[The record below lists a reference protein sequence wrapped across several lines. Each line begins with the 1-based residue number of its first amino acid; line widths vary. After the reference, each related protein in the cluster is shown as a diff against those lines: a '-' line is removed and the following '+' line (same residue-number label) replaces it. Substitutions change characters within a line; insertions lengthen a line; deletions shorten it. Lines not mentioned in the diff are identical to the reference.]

1 MPKNCNGWYGSSNS
15 NDDQTNLKPTQ
26 WELMKIKTKLI
37 INMVIGAVAVWSI
50 VCTSIFAMNFIKGKL
65 SYLTQK
71 STPYQLRT
79 IEFQKELQSAITDL
93 VKVNAARDMKEYA
106 TFKAEAEKSLDVFK
120 TSQKALEE
128 MSNSKLGAEEELAG
142 VAKELFSAANARIAS
157 EKAAAEAAGMVAQQ
171 MKESSARLKDLDRR
185 IRVLQTSRNNSF
197 ATALKD
203 TGSNYT
209 SLRNV
214 EELRNLIKDLQLIFI
229 TVQGAQKPTAVQIA
243 KGRINSI
250 LVRIEKNDY
259 RTRNQTMAQDI
270 KLTFDKLNE
279 YIKLQSSALSG
290 KGDADAKSKLADAGK
305 ELSEKLNDLYLT
317 LDQEATLASEKVGIE
332 TQKQGNSY
340 GQSNA
345 ANTILLDNSE
355 LVALGFMVEGQTN
368 KFFTLTTITEIDK
381 LEPEIKN
388 LFNRIAERTIAV
400 EKALMKFGAK
410 EEIKSLKV
418 ATASLSAI
426 RNELYAADGI
436 IVALKKR
443 ITSTEQTIKAGEKLR
458 AIVVKQ
464 GEKGKETTLAAK
476 GEQEKAI
483 GDVNKVVR
491 FSIILLIAI
500 GSTAAIIGTFFGV
513 WSFRSVIKPLNQL
526 ITVAESVADGNLHV
540 SDIRKGSDEFGQV
553 QGAMDRMVHNLRDM
567 VGRISDTTTTVAS
580 SSEELAATAN
590 ELERNS
596 RTQTSGI
603 ESTVTAMT
611 EMVQTIQD
619 VSGNAMNTSD
629 SAGRMK
635 QIALDGQKALDITS
649 KELFVFADIV
659 RQSAEKTEAL
669 GTRSEAI
676 NEIVDMIKDIADQ
689 TNLLAL
695 NASIEAARAGEM
707 GRGFAVVADSV
718 RQLAHRTIES
728 SGEIS
733 RTVKDMQEE
742 VDSSVQIMK
751 KERQAIEGII
761 QHVDSTLA
769 SMGTIVEHVEQVFSM
784 VQTIA
789 TATEEQSATAEDV
802 NRTMNGINDV
812 TRQLTVSVGEIK
824 GTSENFA
831 TLASDLKQMV
841 GWFKL

>member
-1 MPKNCNGWYGSSNS
+1 
-15 NDDQTNLKPTQ
+15 
-26 WELMKIKTKLI
+26 MKIKTKLI
-37 INMVIGAVAVWSI
+37 LNMVIGAVAVWSI
-50 VCTSIFAMNFIKGKL
+50 VITSIFGMTFIKNKL

-71 STPYQLRT
+71 STPYQMRT
-79 IEFQKELQSAITDL
+79 VEFQKELQGAVTDL
-93 VKVNAARDMKEYA
+93 VKVNTARDEKEFQ
-106 TFKAEAEKSLDVFK
+106 TFKSEAEKSLGAFK
-120 TSQKALEE
+120 TSQQALEE

-142 VAKELFSAANARIAS
+142 IASELFNAANARIAS
-157 EKAAAEAAGMVAQQ
+157 EKTASEAADKVSRQ
-171 MKESSARLKDLDRR
+171 MNESSARLKDLDKR
-185 IRVLQTSRNNSF
+185 IRILQTGRNKTF

-203 TGSNYT
+203 TGNYST
-209 SLRNV
+209 KLRGV
-214 EELRNLIKDLQLIFI
+214 EELRNLIKDLQLIFV
-229 TVQGAQKPTAVQIA
+229 TVQNAQKPTAVLIA
-243 KGRINSI
+243 KGKVNSVLAKI
-250 LVRIEKNDY
+250 DKNDY
-259 RTRNQTMAQDI
+259 RNENKAIESDTKAVSE
-270 KLTFDKLNE
+270 KLNE
-279 YIKLQSSALSG
+279 FIKLQSAALSA
-290 KGDADAKSKLADAGK
+290 KDDADAKNRAVDAGK
-305 ELSEKLNDLYLT
+305 DLSEKINSLYLT
-317 LDQEATLASEKVGIE
+317 LDQDAILASEKVGLE
-332 TQKQGNSY
+332 TQKQGSSY

-355 LVALGFMVEGQTN
+355 LVALGLMVEGQTN
-368 KFFTLTTITEIDK
+368 RLFTLRTAAEIDK
-381 LEPEIKN
+381 LDPEIKS
-388 LFNRIAERTIAV
+388 LFTRISERTSVV
-400 EKALMKFGAK
+400 EKALLKLGAK
-410 EEIKSLKV
+410 DELKLLKAASSSL
-418 ATASLSAI
+418 ATI

-436 IVALKKR
+436 IVALKKQ
-443 ITSTEQTIKAGEKLR
+443 ISSTEQTVKAGEKLR

-464 GEKGKETTLAAK
+464 GEKGRETTSAAK

-483 GDVNKVVR
+483 GSVNKMVKT
-491 FSIILLIAI
+491 SIILLLAI
-500 GSTAAIIGTFFGV
+500 GSVAAIIGTFFGV

-540 SDIRKGSDEFGQV
+540 SDINKSNDEFGQV
-553 QGAMDRMVHNLRDM
+553 QGAMDKMVHNLRDM
-567 VGRISDTTTTVAS
+567 VGRITDTTATVAS

-590 ELERNS
+590 ELDRNS
-596 RTQTSGI
+596 QTQSNGI
-603 ESTVTAMT
+603 ETTVTAMT

-619 VSGNAMNTSD
+619 VSGNAINTSD

-635 QIALDGQKALDITS
+635 QIAQEGQKALNVTS
-649 KELFVFADIV
+649 KELFAFADIV

-669 GTRSEAI
+669 GVKSEAI
-676 NEIVDMIKDIADQ
+676 NDIVEMIRDIADQ

-733 RTVKDMQEE
+733 RTVKDMHDE
-742 VDSSVQIMK
+742 VDASVQIMK

-761 QHVDSTLA
+761 QHVDGTLK
-769 SMGTIVEHVEQVFSM
+769 SMGDIVEHVEQVFSM

-802 NRTMNGINDV
+802 NRTMVGINDV

-831 TLASDLKQMV
+831 KLAADLQQMV